1 MGKVD
6 ILIAAETKIDVSF
19 PAAQFRAEGYHKP
32 YPLDVSEK
40 SGGILVYI
48 DSSIPSRQLH
58 CGNLNLPIQEV
69 PFEINLRTDKWL
81 VISVYR
87 PPSQKSEYFFNE

>member
-6 ILIAAETKIDVSF
+6 ILILAETKIGASF
-19 PAAQFRAEGYHKP
+19 PTALFSAEGYHKP
-32 YPLDVSEK
+32 YRLDVSEK

-48 DSSIPSRQLH
+48 SSSTPPKELH
-58 CGNLNLPIQEV
+58 CGNLNLSIKTV
-69 PFEINLRTDKWL
+69 PFEINLRKDKWL

-87 PPSQKSEYFFNE
+87 QPS